1 MLAGSLV
8 SRCLPG
14 SQRASAVPSAVMG
27 FNCSALSLALALCLL
42 IQVVPWSAAQDYDV
56 TNLQC
61 SFASNGGT
69 RDSISAKLRKPSGF
83 RGAPLFADDR
93 AVDPSTDPQ
102 CQIRLDQSDP
112 TDMTYNMLVTDFH
125 RCGVVK
131 VNGAVHVRLWF
142 PQFPGVVMLADQ
154 ELILMCKPP
163 EPIVTQHKAAGFA
176 GSFSGGARVSGVVEE
191 KPGTL
196 EYEVAL
202 YKEAPPKNSTN
213 GQLMKQG
220 DVPIEQAVQIGTKL
234 QLRARIN
241 AESVWRYVKLME
253 VTVSP
258 DPENPHV
265 AGHVYLVKDGCRNR
279 DLATI
284 IPHQPGRYKERPNE
298 VYLDFEAFLL
308 STLQERSTLWIH
320 SEIKACVVPEDCQPE
335 FCLDLFEPSGHGRR
349 RRDINANNTAT
360 VRMQRSL
367 TGPEND
373 SAVDHQFTKFGENI
387 AYTVLMK
394 ENECYEATKNRE
406 EVCGAF
412 LGVATL
418 LGGLLVIAVLMACYL
433 TSRLHSV
440 SKSRHTPTFEE
451 LVRQH
456 KLKYQGPEGLERQY
470 H

>member
-265 AGHVYLVKDGCRNR
+265 AGHVYLVKDGCVCFSKTFNLYQRNIHCLCCRCRNR

-320 SEIKACVVPEDCQPE
+320 SEIKACVVPEDCQPV
-335 FCLDLFEPSGHGRR
+335 S
-349 RRDINANNTAT
+349 
-360 VRMQRSL
+360 V
-367 TGPEND
+367 
-373 SAVDHQFTKFGENI
+373 
-387 AYTVLMK
+387 
-394 ENECYEATKNRE
+394 
-406 EVCGAF
+406 EVE
-412 LGVATL
+412 
-418 LGGLLVIAVLMACYL
+418 II
-433 TSRLHSV
+433 
-440 SKSRHTPTFEE
+440 
-451 LVRQH
+451 
-456 KLKYQGPEGLERQY
+456 
-470 H
+470 